1 MNIGLGLG
9 LQGTPD
15 MHLGIVKSRQAAK
28 DKYDAAQ
35 QKKKGDQ
42 ISRFYQNFTKSLEG
56 KRYLPVDE
64 RRISES
70 SAAWYDFVESQ
81 VESGNPD
88 MNAISEM
95 TYKVQSEAAKANAQ
109 REMYDKVAT
118 NPKNSGVFG
127 EDLRVLQSE
136 TDPNKLEEAAKSG
149 SGSWQYNKQTGEV
162 IWDLLPTYTPV
173 EDQMQKFVKDNGQYI
188 FIATEEPKEAF
199 NIKGQSVRNIAI
211 NPAAKLM
218 FVENATSGENLRST
232 LREYSADPMN
242 RGKGRPDP
250 TTEEGMTT
258 LQNYAGQAFDNAAN
272 SLLKQQIFKESKGI
286 TNIFNAGEQK
296 AIELVMTTPQKENI
310 YEDAD
315 VKDGLGNKI
324 SFSVTSQGGAV
335 LPEQEFVT
343 SIPTNTFNTKTRQRV
358 RSSRGT
364 ITGGIMGIY
373 AVAKKNV
380 KGKIPGTDREFE
392 ITAGEVIPNELL
404 PIMVKAAGL
413 TYKKMVK
420 AEFVPTGEKGAIPV
434 MFPATSEVEGKAF
447 LGANK
452 DKAALID
459 NSVKQLNDLLV
470 GLQGLSEQQQYEL
483 INNYEGDLITNIEE
497 IKQKYIDPTLGKG
510 KKGGSGDKGGTG
522 SGTPSYGNK
531 IPSIDEWRVSQKK
544 KGVTDPNKLNFK
556 SYQEYKNT
564 FKK

>member
-42 ISRFYQNFTKSLEG
+42 ITRFYQNFTKSLEG

-109 REMYDKVAT
+109 REMYDKIAT
-118 NPKNSGVFG
+118 NPKDAGVFG
-127 EDLRVLQSE
+127 EDLRILQSE
-136 TDPNKLEEAAKSG
+136 TDPNKLEEAARNG
-149 SGSWQYNKQTGEV
+149 SGSWQYNKETGEV
-162 IWDLLPTYTPV
+162 IWDLLPKYTPV
-173 EDQMQKFVKDNGQYI
+173 EDQMQAFVKDNGQYI
-188 FIATEEPKEAF
+188 FVATEEPKEAF
-199 NIKGQSVRNIAI
+199 NIKGQSVRNISI

-250 TTEEGMTT
+250 TTQEGMTT
-258 LQNYAGQAFDNAAN
+258 LQNYAGQVFDNAAN

-286 TNIFNAGEQK
+286 TNIFNPNEQK
-296 AIELVMTTPQKENI
+296 AIELVMTTPQRENI
-310 YEDAD
+310 YEEADIKDAF
-315 VKDGLGNKI
+315 GNQI
-324 SFSVTSQGGAV
+324 ELSVTSQGGVV

-343 SIPTNTFNTKTRQRV
+343 SIPTNTFNTKTRQRIKA
-358 RSSRGT
+358 SRGT
-364 ITGGIMGIY
+364 IKGGSIGIY
-373 AVAKKNV
+373 AVANKTV
-380 KGKIPGTDREFE
+380 RGKVPGTDREFE
-392 ITAGEVIPNELL
+392 IIAGEVIPNELL

-434 MFPATSEVEGKAF
+434 MFPATGEVEGLAF
-447 LGANK
+447 QGANK
-452 DKAALID
+452 DKARMID
-459 NSVKQLNDLLV
+459 DSVKELNDLLV
-470 GLQGLSEQQQYEL
+470 GLKGLSEKQQFEL
-483 INNYEGDLITNIEE
+483 INNYEGDFITNIRE
-497 IKQKYIDPTLGKG
+497 IKDQYINPNRGG
-510 KKGGSGDKGGTG
+510 SGSGDKGKGGNPPAPAKGG
-522 SGTPSYGNK
+522 SGVMTYPEWKKATGKTNFAEYTDYANK
-531 IPSIDEWRVSQKK
+531 QKK
-544 KGVTDPNKLNFK
+544 KK
-556 SYQEYKNT
+556 
-564 FKK
+564 

>member
-70 SAAWYDFVESQ
+70 SAAWYDFVETQ

-109 REMYDKVAT
+109 REMYDKIAT
-118 NPKNSGVFG
+118 NPKDAGVFG

-136 TDPNKLEEAAKSG
+136 TDPNKLEEAARSG
-149 SGSWQYNKQTGEV
+149 SGSWQYNKETGEV
-162 IWDLLPTYTPV
+162 IWDLLPKYTPV

-188 FIATEEPKEAF
+188 FVATEEPKEAY
-199 NIKGQSVRNIAI
+199 NIKGQSVRNVSI

-250 TTEEGMTT
+250 TTQEGMTT
-258 LQNYAGQAFDNAAN
+258 LQNYAGQAFDDAAN

-286 TNIFNAGEQK
+286 TNIFNPNEQK
-296 AIELVMTTPQKENI
+296 EIELVMTTPQRENI
-310 YEDAD
+310 YEEAD
-315 VKDGLGNKI
+315 VTDAFGNQI
-324 SFSVTSQGGAV
+324 ELSVTSQGGVV

-343 SIPTNTFNTKTRQRV
+343 SIPTNTFNTKTRERIKA
-358 RSSRGT
+358 SRGT
-364 ITGGIMGIY
+364 IKGGSIGIY
-373 AVAKKNV
+373 AVAKKTV
-380 KGKIPGTDREFE
+380 RGKVPGTTDRYFE
-392 ITAGEVIPNELL
+392 IKAGEVIPNELL

-420 AEFVPTGEKGAIPV
+420 AEFVPTGLKDAIPV
-434 MFPATSEVEGKAF
+434 MFPATGEVEGLAF
-447 LGANK
+447 QGANK
-452 DKAALID
+452 DKARMID
-459 NSVKQLNDLLV
+459 DSVKKLNDLLV
-470 GLQGLSEQQQYEL
+470 GLKGLSEKQQFEL
-483 INNYEGDLITNIEE
+483 INNYEGDFITNIEA
-497 IKQKYIDPTLGKG
+497 INDQYINPNRGGAGSGDKDKAKSGNPPAPT
-510 KKGGSGDKGGTG
+510 KGGSGVMTYPEWKKATG
-522 SGTPSYGNK
+522 KTNFAEYTDYANK
-531 IPSIDEWRVSQKK
+531 QKEKK
-544 KGVTDPNKLNFK
+544 KK
-556 SYQEYKNT
+556 
-564 FKK
+564 